1 MDTLVGKQ
9 AVLQAVPEQ
18 AVEGVKP
25 GGQARARHGR
35 ARRLSGFRLPL
46 SGDEAHLFL
55 FAQWRVRHKLVY
67 RGIQGL

>member
-1 MDTLVGKQ
+1 MDTLAGKQ

-25 GGQARARHGR
+25 SGQARHGR

-46 SGDEAHLFL
+46 PGDEALLVF
-55 FAQWRVRHKLVY
+55 FAQWRARHEPVY